1 MTKTCQSLHTTYATS
16 IDSNFHVI
24 LTKKKKKKKL
34 SSLFTINLVEGR
46 KEERKKFLFGN

>member
-24 LTKKKKKKKL
+24 LTKKKKKKV
-34 SSLFTINLVEGR
+34 SSPCTINLVEGR
-46 KEERKKFLFGN
+46 KEERKKFPFEN

>member
-16 IDSNFHVI
+16 IDRNFHVI
-24 LTKKKKKKKL
+24 LKKKKKKV

-46 KEERKKFLFGN
+46 KEERKKEISF

>member
-16 IDSNFHVI
+16 IDRNFNVI
-24 LTKKKKKKKL
+24 LKKTKKI

-46 KEERKKFLFGN
+46 KEGRKKEIFF